1 MRNHPPPDIFLA
13 VIKLLVLTS
22 AFAYAAG
29 WLLSACRILDG
40 RGYAASLIVFAAVV
54 LWFRNRLEVFH
65 FDQSALLST
74 LRSRF
79 KRPLPR
85 LFFVLAFL
93 ILLGGL
99 LYSPSNYDALCYRT
113 PRLLAWLSEGGWHWI
128 HSPDQRMNNRAC
140 GFEWLSAPLLLLT
153 KSDRALFLINYAHFL
168 LLPGLFFGVATQ
180 LGVSKKAAWN
190 WMWILPSGYCFIL
203 QAGSIANDSFMAV
216 YALASIYFALRARL
230 WRRVDDIWISILA
243 AGVLTGSKASALP
256 LLLPWAIAIFPVL
269 PQLWS
274 DRLRSL
280 VVFVL
285 AMLASFLPT
294 ALLNIHY
301 CGDWTGLKLEHE
313 GIAVHQPLV
322 GLLGNSLAILI
333 GNFTPAIFPWAG
345 WWNSSFLEL
354 FPSRIVTVLNANFE
368 RGFHA
373 VGELPMEEWSGLG
386 FGVSVLVV
394 ISIVA
399 ALRCRK
405 SIRIRQGFDMQNLW
419 HMRLLQ
425 WSPLA
430 ALLTFFCRSGM
441 WQFSRIAA
449 PYYLAIIPLLL
460 IGSGH
465 DIIVRRYWWKIA
477 SQVVILLAML
487 VVIVCPARPLWPAQD
502 ILTGLGRCLPHNAL
516 LPRAQEVYAVYALRQ
531 DIFRSI
537 REILPLGTKVIGMAC
552 GNDDAPASLYYPFSL
567 RRVVY
572 ILPDDPR
579 QAVLREK
586 VDVAVVSGQELSL
599 HRSTIDQWLEH
610 FGGEVLSRR
619 WLTLKLRTGPQ
630 EWYVVKMH

>member
-1 MRNHPPPDIFLA
+1 MRNHPSPNIFLA
-13 VIKLLVLTS
+13 VVKLLVLTS

-40 RGYAASLIVFAAVV
+40 RGYSASLIVFGAVV
-54 LWFRNRLEVFH
+54 LLFRNRLDVFH
-65 FDQSALLST
+65 FGQSAALST
-74 LRSRF
+74 LRARF

-99 LYSPSNYDALCYRT
+99 LYAPSNYDALCYRM
-113 PRLLAWLSEGGWHWI
+113 PRLLAWLSEHGWHWI
-128 HSPDQRMNNRAC
+128 HGPDQRMNNRAC

-153 KSDRALFLINYAHFL
+153 KSDRALFLINYIHFL
-168 LLPGLFFGVATQ
+168 LLPGLFFGIATR
-180 LGVSKKAAWN
+180 LGVGKRAAWN

-216 YALASIYFALRARL
+216 YALAAIYFALRARL
-230 WRRVDDIWISILA
+230 WRRLDDIWISILA

-280 VVFVL
+280 VMVAV

-294 ALLNIHY
+294 ALLNLHY

-313 GIAVHQPLV
+313 GTAVHQPLV

-345 WWNSSFLEL
+345 RWNSSFLEF
-354 FPSRIVTVLNANFE
+354 FPSRIVTVFNANFE
-368 RGFHA
+368 TGFHA

-386 FGVSVLVV
+386 FGVSVLLV

-405 SIRIRQGFDMQNLW
+405 SIRQGFDMQNLW

-430 ALLTFFCRSGM
+430 ALLTFFCRSGIG
-441 WQFSRIAA
+441 QLSRIAA

-465 DIIVRRYWWKIA
+465 DIIVRRYWWKTA

-487 VVIVCPARPLWPAQD
+487 VVIVCPARPLWPAQA
-502 ILTGLGRCLPHNAL
+502 ILTGLGRRLPHNAPL
-516 LPRAQEVYAVYALRQ
+516 ARAQEVYAIYALRQ
-531 DIFRSI
+531 DIFRPI
-537 REILPLGTKVIGMAC
+537 REILPAGTKVIGMAC
-552 GNDDAPASLYYPFSL
+552 GNDDAPASLYYPFSV

-572 ILPDDPR
+572 ILPNDTR

-586 VDVAVVSGQELSL
+586 IEVAVVSDLELRV
-599 HRSTIDQWLEH
+599 HDSTINQWLEH

-619 WLTLKLRTGPQ
+619 WLTLKLRTGSQ
-630 EWYVVKMH
+630 EWYVVKMQ